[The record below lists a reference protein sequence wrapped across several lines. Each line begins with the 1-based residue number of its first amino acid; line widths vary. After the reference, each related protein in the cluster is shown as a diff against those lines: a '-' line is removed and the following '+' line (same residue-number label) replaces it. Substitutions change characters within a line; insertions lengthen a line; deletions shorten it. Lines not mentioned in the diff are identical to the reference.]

1 MRYVYCHPLFDER
14 KCAHRFSYELAK
26 TFERNNL
33 QLERFDYRGTGEA
46 DGQFCDVTKDR
57 LQADIQAIINS
68 DQACLV
74 GTRFGATV
82 AFDCCCLSESAVQTL
97 VLIEPIVNGQ
107 GYAEYLFRK
116 QHLKN
121 MMTGN
126 QSEFAEED
134 AFCNLEGYKTSNL
147 FIEQIKQIQLVET
160 AEKIQSGTIVYI
172 IQTSASSKIKSE
184 YALLADY
191 LKKSGIQTFIEI
203 FNLPVFWERIPDGDY
218 SVVTKKIVE
227 WCR

>member
-46 DGQFCDVTKDR
+46 DGQFCDVTMESLR
-57 LQADIQAIINS
+57 ADIQAIINS
-68 DQACLV
+68 GQVCLV
-74 GTRFGATV
+74 GTRLGATV
-82 AFDCCCLSESAVQTL
+82 AFDCCCRIESAVYTL

-126 QSEFAEED
+126 QSEFADED
-134 AFCNLEGYKTSNL
+134 AFCNLEGYKTSNI
-147 FIEQIKQIQLVET
+147 FIKQIKQIKLVET
-160 AEKIQSGTIVYI
+160 AEKIKSGTIIHI
-172 IQTSASSKIKSE
+172 IQTSASSKINAE
-184 YALLADY
+184 YALLAEH
-191 LKKSGIQTFIEI
+191 LEKSGIQTSIEI
-203 FNLPVFWERIPDGDY
+203 FNLPVFWERIPDDDY
-218 SVVTKKIVE
+218 SVVTEKIVE
-227 WCR
+227 WCQ